1 MTKEEWIKI
10 YNAKDGT
17 WDKDDLIDKAYE
29 IITSPIRT
37 NYDRIKQMSIDEMAR
52 DLSDYVRCSNCFAEE
67 LCNEL
72 DNSDSDKLFT
82 MKCEQKFKMWL
93 ESEAES

>member
-1 MTKEEWIKI
+1 M
-10 YNAKDGT
+10 
-17 WDKDDLIDKAYE
+17 
-29 IITSPIRT
+29 T
-37 NYDRIKQMSIDEMAR
+37 NYDRIKQMSIEEMAR
-52 DLSDYVRCSNCFAEE
+52 YLSDYVRCSNCFAEE

-93 ESEAES
+93 ESEEES

>member
-29 IITSPIRT
+29 IMTSPIRT
-37 NYDRIKQMSIDEMAR
+37 NYDRIKSMSVEEMAKETTI
-52 DLSDYVRCSNCFAEE
+52 LFYKVKDYTNAEHYI
-67 LCNEL
+67 
-72 DNSDSDKLFT
+72 K
-82 MKCEQKFKMWL
+82 QWL
-93 ESEAES
+93 EQEVEES

>member
-1 MTKEEWIKI
+1 M
-10 YNAKDGT
+10 
-17 WDKDDLIDKAYE
+17 
-29 IITSPIRT
+29 T
-37 NYDRIKQMSIDEMAR
+37 NYERIKQMSIEEMAR
-52 DLSDYVRCSNCFAEE
+52 DLSEYVRCSNCFAEE

-93 ESEAES
+93 ESEEES